1 MDANRFDALAK
12 SLTVSVSRRTSLSGL
27 IAGLVAP
34 LLVDPAAAT
43 RRKRHGKDRHPDRDA
58 NHAARSGVGIEKK
71 KPKKK
76 KKKNPAPCAAACA
89 GKPPCADNGCGNPCE
104 SCTGAGQTCGG
115 GGVPGVCGCSPLN
128 ACPLGQNC
136 GTVPDGCGGTVS
148 CGACTSPQT
157 CGGGG
162 TPGVCGSAGCIRN
175 CQNANGTPRSCGD
188 DGCGGSC
195 GPCVGDNY
203 ECEPIF
209 GFCGCRL
216 DNDIAPCDGLCV
228 NVRTSQEHCGGCNT
242 GCHASLTCCDAR
254 CANLLRDNGNCGEC
268 GVVCPLPG
276 DGGARYAC
284 CNGSCFED
292 DRCPGE

>member
-1 MDANRFDALAK
+1 MDPTRFDALAR
-12 SLTVSVSRRTSLSGL
+12 SITPSASRRTTM
-27 IAGLVAP
+27 AGLLAGLAVALIP
-34 LLVDPAAAT
+34 GQAMQAR
-43 RRKRHGKDRHPDRDA
+43 RRKRQGAGKTRGHGAPRAA
-58 NHAARSGVGIEKK
+58 NDWVGIEKK
-71 KPKKK
+71 RKKK
-76 KKKNPAPCAAACA
+76 KKKKPAPCASA
-89 GKPPCADNGCGNPCE
+89 
-104 SCTGAGQTCGG
+104 CTGARNCGSDDCGG
-115 GGVPGVCGCSPLN
+115 
-128 ACPLGQNC
+128 
-136 GTVPDGCGGTVS
+136 S

-162 TPGVCGSAGCIRN
+162 APGVCGSAGCIRN
-175 CQNANGTPRSCGD
+175 CQNANGTPRNCGD

-216 DNDIAPCDGLCV
+216 DNDIAPCEGLCV
-228 NVRTSQEHCGGCNT
+228 NVRTSQEHCGRCNAGCVLNQ
-242 GCHASLTCCDAR
+242 LCCDAR
-254 CANLLRDNGNCGEC
+254 CTNPLRDNGNCGEC

-284 CNGSCFED
+284 CNGSCIEE